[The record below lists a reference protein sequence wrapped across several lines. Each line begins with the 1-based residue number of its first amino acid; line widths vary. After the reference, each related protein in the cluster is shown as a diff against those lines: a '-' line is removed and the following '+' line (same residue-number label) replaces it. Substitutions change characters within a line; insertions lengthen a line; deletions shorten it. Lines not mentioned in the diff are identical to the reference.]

1 MSFNP
6 PPGYKGR
13 KECLF
18 DVSFPIIVIMRK
30 DRNSNEMLFY
40 IQTMSKDVNKSVIW
54 SRKSGN
60 RTGVLDMSC
69 YKDNVLRMKSF

>member
-6 PPGYKGR
+6 PPGYKVR
-13 KECLF
+13 KESLF
-18 DVSFPIIVIMRK
+18 DACFHIIVIIGK
-30 DRNSNEMLFY
+30 DRSSNEMIFY
-40 IQTMSKDVNKSVIW
+40 IQIVSMDVNRSAIW

-69 YKDNVLRMKSF
+69 YKDNALRMKSF